1 MMPRGLWTTTV
12 GSFPKPPQLERARQ
26 QHARGEL
33 SADRLFAMER
43 EETAK
48 VIRQQE
54 EAGLDILVDGELYRG
69 DMTTYFAER
78 MPGFAISNP
87 VRSYGNRYYR
97 KPIAVGPIRRDQ
109 EMTVSWWTYAQ
120 SLTRK
125 PIKGMLTGPY
135 TMMDWSFN
143 EHYPSREA
151 MAMDLAVAVN
161 EEALALQEAGARFIQ
176 IDEPAVSVRPEELT
190 LAVKALGRA
199 VQGLTAKTIT
209 HICYGDFDVIY
220 PALLDL
226 PVDMID
232 LEMANSRY
240 DLLERFRAHPF
251 TKEIGY
257 GVLDVHSHRVETK
270 EEVKEGIRRGL
281 EVLRPEQMYV
291 DPDCGLKTRTVEEA
305 FAKLRVMVDAV
316 REVRA
321 ELGIEAEQGVTA

>member
-1 MMPRGLWTTTV
+1 MSRGLWTTTV
-12 GSFPKPPQLERARQ
+12 GSFPKPPRLEKARQ

-33 SADRLFAMER
+33 SAEALEEMER
-43 EETAK
+43 EETIA
-48 VIRQQE
+48 VIKRQ
-54 EAGLDILVDGELYRG
+54 EAIGLDIVVDGELYRG

-97 KPIAVGPIRRDQ
+97 KPIAVGPIRRKKPL
-109 EMTVSWWTYAQ
+109 TVDWWKFAQ
-120 SLTRK
+120 SQTDR
-125 PIKGMLTGPY
+125 PVKGMLTGPY

-151 MAMDLAVAVN
+151 MAMDLAEAIR
-161 EEALALQEAGARFIQ
+161 EEALALQEAGAKYIQ
-176 IDEPAVSVRPEELT
+176 IDEPAVSVRPDELA
-190 LAVKALGRA
+190 LAVRALGRA
-199 VQGLTAKTIT
+199 CEGLTAKTIT

-240 DLLERFRAHPF
+240 DLLDRFRAHPF

-257 GVLDVHSHRVETK
+257 GVLDVHSHRVESK

-281 EVLRPEQMYV
+281 EVLKPEQMYV
-291 DPDCGLKTRTVEEA
+291 DPDCGLKTRTMDEA
-305 FAKLRVMVDAV
+305 FAKLEVMVQAV
-316 REVRA
+316 REIR
-321 ELGIEAEQGVTA
+321 EEKGITT

>member
-1 MMPRGLWTTTV
+1 MPRGLWTTTV
-12 GSFPKPPQLERARQ
+12 GSFPKPPHLERARNRF
-26 QHARGEL
+26 ARGEISEAEL
-33 SADRLFAMER
+33 RQLER
-43 EETAK
+43 DATIE
-48 VIRQQE
+48 VIRSQE
-54 EAGLDILVDGELYRG
+54 EIGLDILVDGELYRG
-69 DMTTYFAER
+69 DMTTYFAEL
-78 MPGFAISNP
+78 MDGFEISNP

-97 KPIAVGPIRRDQ
+97 KPVATGRVRRTRPW
-109 EMTVSWWTYAQ
+109 TVDWWKFAQ
-120 SLTRK
+120 SQTKK
-125 PIKGMLTGPY
+125 PVKGMLTGPY

-151 MAMDLAVAVN
+151 LAMDLAEAIR
-161 EEALALQEAGARFIQ
+161 EEAMALAEAGAKFIQ
-176 IDEPAVSVRPEELT
+176 VDEPAISVRPEELK

-199 VQGLTAKTIT
+199 VEGVKAKTIT

-240 DLLERFRAHPF
+240 DLLDRFRANPF

-270 EEVKEGIRRGL
+270 DEVKAGILRGL
-281 EVLRPEQMYV
+281 EVLKPEQMYV
-291 DPDCGLKTRTVEEA
+291 DPDCGLKTRTVDEA

-316 REVRA
+316 REVR
-321 ELGIEAEQGVTA
+321 EEKGITA

>member
-1 MMPRGLWTTTV
+1 MPRGLWTTTV
-12 GSFPKPPQLERARQ
+12 GSFPKPPELERARQ
-26 QHARGEL
+26 KRARGEL
-33 SADRLFAMER
+33 TAEALEAMER
-43 EETAK
+43 EETVK
-48 VIRQQE
+48 VIRRQE
-54 EAGLDILVDGELYRG
+54 AVGLDLLVDGELYRG

-97 KPIAVGPIRRDQ
+97 KPIAVSPIRRDH
-109 EMTVSWWTYAQ
+109 ELTVAWWRFAQ
-120 SLTRK
+120 AQTSK
-125 PIKGMLTGPY
+125 PVKGMLTGPY

-151 MAMDLAVAVN
+151 MAMDLAVAIN
-161 EEALALQEAGARFIQ
+161 EEALALQEAGAKYIQ
-176 IDEPAVSVRPEELT
+176 IDEPAVSVRPDELP

-199 VQGLTAKTIT
+199 VRGLTAKTIT

-220 PALLDL
+220 PALLEL

-232 LEMANSRY
+232 LELANSRY
-240 DLLERFRAHPF
+240 DLLERFKTHPF

-270 EEVKEGIRRGL
+270 DEVKRGILKGL
-281 EVLRPEQMYV
+281 EVLRPEQIYV

-305 FAKLRVMVDAV
+305 FEKLAVMVEAV

-321 ELGIEAEQGVTA
+321 EKGITA

>member
-1 MMPRGLWTTTV
+1 MARGLWTTTV
-12 GSFPKPPQLERARQ
+12 GSFPKPAHLEKARN

-33 SADRLFAMER
+33 SQDALEKLEH
-43 EETAK
+43 EETIQVLK
-48 VIRQQE
+48 RQE
-54 EAGLDILVDGELYRG
+54 EIGLDILVDGELYRG
-69 DMTTYFAER
+69 DMTTFFAER

-97 KPIAVGPIRRDQ
+97 KPIAVGPIRRKKPL
-109 EMTVSWWTYAQ
+109 TVEWWKFAQ
-120 SLTRK
+120 SQTTK
-125 PIKGMLTGPY
+125 PVKGMLTGPY

-151 MAMDLAVAVN
+151 MAMDLAEAIR
-161 EEALALQEAGARFIQ
+161 EEALALQEAGAKYIQ
-176 IDEPAVSVRPEELT
+176 IDEPAVSVRPEELSM
-190 LAVKALGRA
+190 AVRALGRA
-199 VQGLTAKTIT
+199 TEGLKAKTIT

-240 DLLERFRAHPF
+240 DLLDRFRSHPF

-257 GVLDVHSHRVETK
+257 GVLDVHSHRIESK
-270 EEVKEGIRRGL
+270 DEVKQGILRGL
-281 EVLRPEQMYV
+281 DVLRPEQMYV

-305 FAKLRVMVDAV
+305 FAKLQVMVDAV
-316 REVRA
+316 REVRQ
-321 ELGIEAEQGVTA
+321 EKGITA

>member
-1 MMPRGLWTTTV
+1 MTRGLWTTTV
-12 GSFPKPPQLERARQ
+12 GSFPKPPHLEKARQ
-26 QHARGEL
+26 QNARGEL
-33 SADRLFAMER
+33 SAEKLFEMER
-43 EETAK
+43 EETIN
-48 VIRQQE
+48 VIRKQE
-54 EAGLDILVDGELYRG
+54 EIGLDILVDGELYRG

-97 KPIAVGPIRRDQ
+97 KPIAVGPIRRDK
-109 EMTVSWWTYAQ
+109 EMTVGWWKFAQ
-120 SLTRK
+120 EHTEK
-125 PIKGMLTGPY
+125 PVKGMLTGPY

-143 EHYPSREA
+143 EHYPTREA

-161 EEALALQEAGARFIQ
+161 EEALALEAAGARYIQ
-176 IDEPAVSVRPEELT
+176 IDEPAVSVRPEELPM
-190 LAVKALGRA
+190 AVKALGRA
-199 VQGLTAKTIT
+199 VQGLKAKTIT

-270 EEVKEGIRRGL
+270 DEVKEGIRRGL

-305 FAKLRVMVDAV
+305 FEKLRVMVEAV

-321 ELGIEAEQGVTA
+321 ELGMPVEQGVTA

>member
-1 MMPRGLWTTTV
+1 MIMPRGLWTTTV
-12 GSFPKPPQLERARQ
+12 GSFPKPPHLEKARNQ
-26 QHARGEL
+26 FARGEI
-33 SADRLFAMER
+33 SAEQLHTLER
-43 EETAK
+43 EATIE
-48 VIRQQE
+48 VIRSQE
-54 EAGLDILVDGELYRG
+54 EIGLDILVDGELYRG
-69 DMTTYFAER
+69 DMTTYFAEL
-78 MPGFAISNP
+78 MQGFQISNP

-97 KPIAVGPIRRDQ
+97 KPVATGPVRRTKPW
-109 EMTVSWWTYAQ
+109 TVDWWKFAQ
-120 SLTRK
+120 SQTTK

-151 MAMDLAVAVN
+151 LAMDLAEAIR
-161 EEALALQEAGARFIQ
+161 EEAMALAEAGAQFIQ
-176 IDEPAVSVRPEELT
+176 VDEPAISVRPEELK

-199 VQGLTAKTIT
+199 VEGVKAKTIT

-240 DLLERFRAHPF
+240 DLLDRFRQHRF

-257 GVLDVHSHRVETK
+257 GVLDVHSHRIETK
-270 EEVKEGIRRGL
+270 EEIKEGIRRGL
-281 EVLRPEQMYV
+281 EILKPEQMYI

-305 FAKLRVMVDAV
+305 KEKLAVMVAAV
-316 REVRA
+316 REVR
-321 ELGIEAEQGVTA
+321 EERGITA

>member
-1 MMPRGLWTTTV
+1 MPRGLWTTTV
-12 GSFPKPPQLERARQ
+12 GSFPKPPELERARQ
-26 QHARGEL
+26 KHARGEVSDEAL
-33 SADRLFAMER
+33 EALER
-43 EETAK
+43 EETVK
-48 VIRQQE
+48 VIRRQE
-54 EAGLDILVDGELYRG
+54 AVGLDLLVDGELYRG

-97 KPIAVGPIRRDQ
+97 KPIAVGPIRRAAPL
-109 EMTVSWWTYAQ
+109 TVDWWKFAQ
-120 SLTRK
+120 SQTSK

-151 MAMDLAVAVN
+151 MAMDLAVAIN
-161 EEALALQEAGARFIQ
+161 EEALALEEAGARYIQ
-176 IDEPAVSVRPEELT
+176 IDEPAVSVRPEELP
-190 LAVKALGRA
+190 LAVQALGRA
-199 VQGLTAKTIT
+199 VRGLTAKTIT

-232 LEMANSRY
+232 LELANSRY
-240 DLLERFRAHPF
+240 DLLERFREHPF

-257 GVLDVHSHRVETK
+257 GVLDVHSHRIETK
-270 EEVKEGIRRGL
+270 DEVKRGILKGL

-291 DPDCGLKTRTVEEA
+291 DPDCGLKTRTVDEA
-305 FAKLRVMVDAV
+305 FEKLAVMVEAV

-321 ELGIEAEQGVTA
+321 EKGITA

>member
-12 GSFPKPPQLERARQ
+12 GSFPKPPHLERARQ

-33 SADRLFAMER
+33 SADQLFQMER

-48 VIRQQE
+48 VIRRQE
-54 EAGLDILVDGELYRG
+54 EVGLDILVDGELYRG

-78 MPGFAISNP
+78 MPGYAISNP

-109 EMTVSWWTYAQ
+109 ELTVSWWKYAQ
-120 SLTRK
+120 SLTKK

-176 IDEPAVSVRPEELT
+176 IDEPAVSVRPEELP

-199 VQGLTAKTIT
+199 TQGLTAKTIT

-232 LEMANSRY
+232 LELANSRY
-240 DLLERFRAHPF
+240 DLLERFRAQAF

-257 GVLDVHSHRVETK
+257 GVLDVHSHRVESK
-270 EEVKEGIRRGL
+270 DEVKEGIRRGL

-291 DPDCGLKTRTVEEA
+291 DPDCGLKTRTVDEA
-305 FAKLRVMVDAV
+305 FAKLQVMVDAV

>member
-1 MMPRGLWTTTV
+1 MSRGLWTTTV

-26 QHARGEL
+26 QHARGEI
-33 SADRLFAMER
+33 SADALFQLER
-43 EETAK
+43 DETVK
-48 VIRQQE
+48 LIKRQE
-54 EAGLDILVDGELYRG
+54 EIGLDILVDGELYRG

-97 KPIAVGPIRRDQ
+97 KPIAVGPIRRTKPL
-109 EMTVSWWTYAQ
+109 TVEWWKFAQ
-120 SLTRK
+120 SQTK
-125 PIKGMLTGPY
+125 QPIKGMLTGPY

-151 MAMDLAVAVN
+151 MAMDLAAAIN
-161 EEALALQEAGARFIQ
+161 EEALALQEAGAKYIQ
-176 IDEPAVSVRPEELT
+176 IDEPAVSVRPDELP

-199 VQGLTAKTIT
+199 AQGLKAKTIT

-226 PVDMID
+226 PVDQID

-240 DLLERFRAHPF
+240 DLLDRFKAQPF

-257 GVLDVHSHRVETK
+257 GVLDVHNHRVETK
-270 EEVKEGIRRGL
+270 DEVKQGILRGL
-281 EVLRPEQMYV
+281 EVLKPEQMYV
-291 DPDCGLKTRTVEEA
+291 DPDCGLKTRTMDEA
-305 FAKLRVMVDAV
+305 FAKLQVMVDAV

-321 ELGIEAEQGVTA
+321 ERGIGA

>member
-1 MMPRGLWTTTV
+1 MSRGLWTTTV
-12 GSFPKPPQLERARQ
+12 GSFPKPPHLERARQ
-26 QHARGEL
+26 QHARGEMA
-33 SADRLFAMER
+33 ADALFELER
-43 EETAK
+43 EETVK
-48 VIRQQE
+48 LIRRQE
-54 EAGLDILVDGELYRG
+54 EIGLDILVDGELYRG

-97 KPIAVGPIRRDQ
+97 KPIAVGPIRRTKPL
-109 EMTVSWWTYAQ
+109 TVEWWKFAQ
-120 SLTRK
+120 SQTK
-125 PIKGMLTGPY
+125 QPIKGMLTGPY

-151 MAMDLAVAVN
+151 MAMDLAAAIN
-161 EEALALQEAGARFIQ
+161 EEALALQEAGAKYIQ
-176 IDEPAVSVRPEELT
+176 IDEPAVSVRPDELP

-199 VQGLTAKTIT
+199 AQGLKAKTIT

-226 PVDMID
+226 PVDQID

-240 DLLERFRAHPF
+240 DLLERFKNQPF

-257 GVLDVHSHRVETK
+257 GVLDVHNHRVETK
-270 EEVKEGIRRGL
+270 DEVKQGILRGL
-281 EVLRPEQMYV
+281 EVLKPEQMYV
-291 DPDCGLKTRTVEEA
+291 DPDCGLKTRTMDEA
-305 FAKLRVMVDAV
+305 FAKLEVMVQAV

-321 ELGIEAEQGVTA
+321 ERGIGA